1 METTIDRLNL
11 FNKMFSLVY
20 HDMFVHGFSLFYIV
34 AATTAIYDVCWQNEI
49 FPQQRSENLLDRQA
63 LLARLGWR
71 LLLYPNS
78 LCAKVLKAILL

>member
-1 METTIDRLNL
+1 MFEPTLMETTIDRLNL

-49 FPQQRSENLLDRQA
+49 FPQQRSENLLDRLY
-63 LLARLGWR
+63 LLDWVGDCFCTQIA
-71 LLLYPNS
+71 S
-78 LCAKVLKAILL
+78 VQSC

>member
-34 AATTAIYDVCWQNEI
+34 AATTAIYVGKMKSFLNKEAKICLTD
-49 FPQQRSENLLDRQA
+49 RLYLLDWV
-63 LLARLGWR
+63 GDC
-71 LLLYPNS
+71 
-78 LCAKVLKAILL
+78 LCTQIVSVQRC